1 MEEGVA
7 ATAAAVEPARIE
19 LAATAAMMIRL
30 MRILNTFP
38 LKSVLDRRVTW
49 GTD

>member
-1 MEEGVA
+1 VEEVEEEVA

-30 MRILNTFP
+30 MRI
-38 LKSVLDRRVTW
+38 
-49 GTD
+49 